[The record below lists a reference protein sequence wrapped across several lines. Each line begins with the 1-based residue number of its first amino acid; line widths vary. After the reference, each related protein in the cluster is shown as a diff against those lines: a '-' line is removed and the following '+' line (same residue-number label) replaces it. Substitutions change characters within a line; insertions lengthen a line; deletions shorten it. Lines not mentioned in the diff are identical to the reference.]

1 MYLHF
6 FIFFCYQVLGVGGE
20 EGCCTVKVFHVR
32 CSAVNFVNEQYK
44 VRPHAMDIHG
54 VRFCYGSVVQPGAG
68 NHNSSLS
75 TVRLRGLG
83 EKLSVLVI

>member
-32 CSAVNFVNEQYK
+32 CSAVNFGNEQYSILLDTPIIK
-44 VRPHAMDIHG
+44 MWLFVLHG
-54 VRFCYGSVVQPGAG
+54 RYGKGWS
-68 NHNSSLS
+68 
-75 TVRLRGLG
+75 
-83 EKLSVLVI
+83 